1 MIVTHARV
9 PGKKKRQTLKF
20 LDGCMPRYGEFVRLG
35 KKLYRVAAVT
45 HRFARRDLPSPLIG
59 ETHYI
64 DVPGAEI
71 TLVEV

>member
-1 MIVTHARV
+1 MIVIYARV
-9 PGKKKRQTLKF
+9 PGKKKRQTLK
-20 LDGCMPRYGEFVRLG
+20 RLG

-45 HRFARRDLPSPLIG
+45 HRFARRDLPNPLIG

-71 TLVEV
+71 ALVEV